1 MRFITNRIVV
11 IYKGVTV
18 ELAETNVSLM
28 LTARNGKKSS
38 WMEEHNVS

>member
-11 IYKGVTV
+11 IYKGVIV

-28 LTARNGKKSS
+28 LTARNGKNIS

>member
-18 ELAETNVSLM
+18 ELAETNVNLM
-28 LTARNGKKSS
+28 LTARNGKNSS